1 MAVIKSEYLLPNYD
15 PDEVGMKG
23 EKGDDGKTSYVHI
36 AYSNSSDGGVDFST
50 TDPTNRDYTGYYT
63 DFEMIDS
70 TDPSKY
76 KWQRTKGDSG
86 KDGIAGKDGVGLHS
100 TSITY
105 ASHTNASTPPST
117 GWQAQ
122 VPTVPAGQY
131 LWTKTVWTYT
141 DSSSETGYSVAK
153 MGQDGAKGNDGVAGK
168 DGVGIKTTLIEYAVS
183 TSGIVRPTSGW
194 ATTIPSVPAGQFLW
208 TRTTWTYTDNTS
220 ETGYSVAKMGADGE
234 TSHVHTAYAWSAD
247 GTDRFTKV
255 YPTENYVLKSKEPY
269 TATGNGGSNQYPA
282 SINNILFNPDI
293 LGKNA
298 TIQYTLTISN
308 YVSGDSVNI
317 KMYDAVGT
325 WATYGGKH
333 DISGNGTWVV
343 QWKGTLPPL
352 KEGGRPEIDFFT
364 NLKADIIIEELR
376 INEGTE
382 YQIYTPAPSEDYANA
397 YPTYIG
403 TYSDFNVEGSDNHKD
418 YTWVRSMGQDGA
430 KGNDGIAGKD
440 GVGIKTTLI
449 EYAVNTSGTVRPTTG
464 WSTTIPNTPQGQYLW
479 TRTTWTYTD
488 NTTEQGYTVA
498 RQGANGANGSNGS
511 NGSNGVGIST
521 TIIEYNKSTNS
532 TTPPSTGWTS
542 TIPSISGGQYLWT
555 RVTLNYTDGKK
566 SESYTVARQG
576 EDGADGQLFTGETE
590 PTDFNEGD
598 IWYKVVSGRVTGV
611 YEAKGGAWVEI
622 PFESSVI
629 AETIIGKTIQASH
642 LTGSTID
649 GGKIS
654 GAEFLNE
661 YTNVTS
667 GVNQVTDGKLDIK
680 DGILQAGSTYYLTN
694 SAGERLY
701 RFATTEADIHQ
712 GTVNL
717 RQRLYDETGTQT
729 SESTTAVSGG
739 LITLSLTDAS
749 GSYNGVLD
757 AKALTKTPWINLTLS
772 EDFTVAENNPP
783 QYRII
788 YNLDGSRTIKYRGQ
802 VQLKSGTMT
811 TGKAYTPFRPG
822 GVSSIPPEIRPDRTI
837 FTYAG
842 TGVGSG
848 TINHG
853 GQLACTASGYFSIG
867 VAQSN
872 TTYASISGMF
882 YDID

>member
-15 PDEVGMKG
+15 PEEVGMKG

-50 TDPTNRDYTGYYT
+50 TDPTNRAYTGYYT

-76 KWQRTKGDSG
+76 EWQRTKGDSG
-86 KDGIAGKDGVGLHS
+86 KDGVAGKDGVGLQS
-100 TSITY
+100 TTISY
-105 ASHTNASTPPST
+105 AKHTNASTPPAT
-117 GWQAQ
+117 GWQTQ

-141 DSSSETGYSVAK
+141 DSSSETGYSVAR

-168 DGVGIKTTLIEYAVS
+168 DGVGIKTTVIEYV
-183 TSGIVRPTSGW
+183 
-194 ATTIPSVPAGQFLW
+194 
-208 TRTTWTYTDNTS
+208 
-220 ETGYSVAKMGADGE
+220 
-234 TSHVHTAYAWSAD
+234 
-247 GTDRFTKV
+247 
-255 YPTENYVLKSKEPY
+255 
-269 TATGNGGSNQYPA
+269 
-282 SINNILFNPDI
+282 
-293 LGKNA
+293 
-298 TIQYTLTISN
+298 
-308 YVSGDSVNI
+308 
-317 KMYDAVGT
+317 VG
-325 WATYGGKH
+325 
-333 DISGNGTWVV
+333 
-343 QWKGTLPPL
+343 
-352 KEGGRPEIDFFT
+352 
-364 NLKADIIIEELR
+364 
-376 INEGTE
+376 
-382 YQIYTPAPSEDYANA
+382 
-397 YPTYIG
+397 
-403 TYSDFNVEGSDNHKD
+403 
-418 YTWVRSMGQDGA
+418 
-430 KGNDGIAGKD
+430 
-440 GVGIKTTLI
+440 
-449 EYAVNTSGTVRPTTG
+449 TSGTVRPTYG
-464 WSTTIPNTPQGQYLW
+464 WDTRIPVTPEGQYLW
-479 TRTTWTYTD
+479 TRTKWTYTD
-488 NTTEQGYTVA
+488 NTTETGYSVA
-498 RQGANGANGSNGS
+498 KQGANGVNGADGDD
-511 NGSNGVGIST
+511 GVGIAN
-521 TIIEYNKSTNS
+521 TIIEYNTSTNS

-542 TIPSISGGQYLWT
+542 SIPSISGGQYLWT
-555 RVTLNYTDGKK
+555 RVTLNYTNGQKA
-566 SESYTVARQG
+566 ESYTVARQG

-598 IWYKVVSGRVTGV
+598 IWYKVVSGKVTGV

-667 GVNQVTDGKLDIK
+667 GVNQVTDGKLGIK

-701 RFATTEADIHQ
+701 KFATTEADIHQ
-712 GTVNL
+712 GKVNL

-757 AKALTKTPWINLTLS
+757 AKALTRTPWINLQMGSLWET
-772 EDFTVAENNPP
+772 AENNPP

-788 YNLDGSRTIKYRGQ
+788 YNLDGSRTIKFKGQ
-802 VQLKSGTMT
+802 VRLKSGTMSPGNT
-811 TGKAYTPFRPG
+811 YLPFSQSNSGGPHYLPENIRPQSTAFAYAPV
-822 GVSSIPPEIRPDRTI
+822 GVSSGT
-837 FTYAG
+837 TY
-842 TGVGSG
+842 
-848 TINHG
+848 G
-853 GQLACTASGYFSIG
+853 GQWAVTPSGWFSLG

-872 TTYASISGMF
+872 TTYAVLTSLS
-882 YDID
+882 YDLV

>member
-15 PDEVGMKG
+15 PEEVGMKG

-50 TDPTNRDYTGYYT
+50 TDPTNRAYTGYYT

-76 KWQRTKGDSG
+76 EWQRTKGDSG
-86 KDGIAGKDGVGLHS
+86 KDGVAGKDGVGLQS
-100 TSITY
+100 TTISY
-105 ASHTNASTPPST
+105 AKHTNASTPPAT

-141 DSSSETGYSVAK
+141 DASSETGYSVAK
-153 MGQDGAKGNDGVAGK
+153 
-168 DGVGIKTTLIEYAVS
+168 
-183 TSGIVRPTSGW
+183 
-194 ATTIPSVPAGQFLW
+194 
-208 TRTTWTYTDNTS
+208 
-220 ETGYSVAKMGADGE
+220 
-234 TSHVHTAYAWSAD
+234 
-247 GTDRFTKV
+247 
-255 YPTENYVLKSKEPY
+255 
-269 TATGNGGSNQYPA
+269 
-282 SINNILFNPDI
+282 
-293 LGKNA
+293 
-298 TIQYTLTISN
+298 
-308 YVSGDSVNI
+308 
-317 KMYDAVGT
+317 
-325 WATYGGKH
+325 
-333 DISGNGTWVV
+333 
-343 QWKGTLPPL
+343 
-352 KEGGRPEIDFFT
+352 
-364 NLKADIIIEELR
+364 
-376 INEGTE
+376 
-382 YQIYTPAPSEDYANA
+382 
-397 YPTYIG
+397 
-403 TYSDFNVEGSDNHKD
+403 
-418 YTWVRSMGQDGA
+418 MGQDGA

-440 GVGIKTTLI
+440 GVGIKTTVI
-449 EYAVNTSGTVRPTTG
+449 EYAVNTSGTVRPTSG

-488 NTTEQGYTVA
+488 NTTEQGYSVA
-498 RQGANGANGSNGS
+498 RQGSNGQNGT

-555 RVTLNYTDGKK
+555 RVTLNYTNGQKA
-566 SESYTVARQG
+566 ESYTVARQG
-576 EDGADGQLFTGETE
+576 DDGADGQLFTGETE

-598 IWYKVVSGRVTGV
+598 IWYKVVSGKVTGV

-667 GVNQVTDGKLDIK
+667 GVNQVTDGKLGIK
-680 DGILQAGSTYYLTN
+680 NGILQAGSTYYLTN
-694 SAGERLY
+694 SAGKRLY
-701 RFATTEADIHQ
+701 KFATTEADIHQ

-757 AKALTKTPWINLTLS
+757 AKALTRTPWINLQMGSLWET
-772 EDFTVAENNPP
+772 AENNPP

-788 YNLDGSRTIKYRGQ
+788 YNLDGSRTITFKGQ
-802 VQLKSGTMT
+802 VKLKSGTMSPGNT
-811 TGKAYTPFRPG
+811 YLPFSQSNSG
-822 GVSSIPPEIRPDRTI
+822 GPHYLPENIRPQATV
-837 FTYAG
+837 FAFAPV
-842 TGVGSG
+842 GVPSG
-848 TINHG
+848 TTSIM
-853 GQLACTASGYFSIG
+853 GQWGITRSGYWKLEVG
-867 VAQSN
+867 QATV
-872 TTYASISGMF
+872 YASLSSLS
-882 YDID
+882 YDLV

>member
-15 PDEVGMKG
+15 PEEVGMKG

-50 TDPTNRDYTGYYT
+50 TDPTNRAYTGYYT

-76 KWQRTKGDSG
+76 EWQRTKGDSG
-86 KDGIAGKDGVGLHS
+86 KDGVAGKDGVGLQS

-105 ASHTNASTPPST
+105 ASHTNASTPPAI
-117 GWQAQ
+117 GWQTQ
-122 VPTVPAGQY
+122 VPSVPAGQY

-141 DSSSETGYSVAK
+141 DSSSETGYSVA
-153 MGQDGAKGNDGVAGK
+153 
-168 DGVGIKTTLIEYAVS
+168 
-183 TSGIVRPTSGW
+183 R
-194 ATTIPSVPAGQFLW
+194 
-208 TRTTWTYTDNTS
+208 
-220 ETGYSVAKMGADGE
+220 
-234 TSHVHTAYAWSAD
+234 
-247 GTDRFTKV
+247 
-255 YPTENYVLKSKEPY
+255 
-269 TATGNGGSNQYPA
+269 
-282 SINNILFNPDI
+282 
-293 LGKNA
+293 
-298 TIQYTLTISN
+298 
-308 YVSGDSVNI
+308 
-317 KMYDAVGT
+317 
-325 WATYGGKH
+325 
-333 DISGNGTWVV
+333 
-343 QWKGTLPPL
+343 
-352 KEGGRPEIDFFT
+352 
-364 NLKADIIIEELR
+364 
-376 INEGTE
+376 
-382 YQIYTPAPSEDYANA
+382 
-397 YPTYIG
+397 
-403 TYSDFNVEGSDNHKD
+403 
-418 YTWVRSMGQDGA
+418 MGQDGA

-440 GVGIKTTLI
+440 GVGIKTTVI
-449 EYAVNTSGTVRPTTG
+449 EYAVNTSGTVRPTSG

-488 NTTEQGYTVA
+488 NTTEQGYSVA
-498 RQGANGANGSNGS
+498 RQGNNGQNGTNGADGDD
-511 NGSNGVGIST
+511 GVGIAN

-532 TTPPSTGWTS
+532 TTPPSTGWAS

-555 RVTLNYTDGKK
+555 RVTLNYTNAQKA
-566 SESYTVARQG
+566 ESYTVARQG

-598 IWYKVVSGRVTGV
+598 IWYKVVSGKVTGV
-611 YEAKGGAWVEI
+611 YEAKGGTWIEI

-667 GVNQVTDGKLDIK
+667 GVNQVTDGKLGIK

-701 RFATTEADIHQ
+701 KFATTEADIHQ

-729 SESTTAVSGG
+729 SESTTSVSGG

-749 GSYNGVLD
+749 GSYNGILD
-757 AKALTKTPWINLTLS
+757 AKALTKTPWINLQMGSLW
-772 EDFTVAENNPP
+772 EAAENNPP
-783 QYRII
+783 QYRTI
-788 YNLDGSRTIKYRGQ
+788 YNLDGSRTIKFKGQ
-802 VQLKSGTMT
+802 VKLKSGTMSPGNT
-811 TGKAYTPFRPG
+811 YLPFSQSNSGGPHYLPESIRPQSTAFAYAPV
-822 GVSSIPPEIRPDRTI
+822 GVSSGT
-837 FTYAG
+837 TY
-842 TGVGSG
+842 
-848 TINHG
+848 G
-853 GQLACTASGYFSIG
+853 GQWAVTTSGWFSLG

-872 TTYASISGMF
+872 TTYAVLTSLS
-882 YDID
+882 YDLV

>member
-15 PDEVGMKG
+15 PAEVGMKG

-36 AYSNSSDGGVDFST
+36 AYSNSSDGGVEFST
-50 TDPTNRDYTGYYT
+50 TDPTNRAYTGYYT

-76 KWQRTKGDSG
+76 EWQRTKGDSG
-86 KDGIAGKDGVGLHS
+86 KDGVAGKDGVGLQS
-100 TSITY
+100 TTISY
-105 ASHTNASTPPST
+105 AKHTNASTPPAT

-141 DSSSETGYSVAK
+141 DSSSETGYSVA
-153 MGQDGAKGNDGVAGK
+153 
-168 DGVGIKTTLIEYAVS
+168 
-183 TSGIVRPTSGW
+183 R
-194 ATTIPSVPAGQFLW
+194 
-208 TRTTWTYTDNTS
+208 
-220 ETGYSVAKMGADGE
+220 
-234 TSHVHTAYAWSAD
+234 
-247 GTDRFTKV
+247 
-255 YPTENYVLKSKEPY
+255 
-269 TATGNGGSNQYPA
+269 
-282 SINNILFNPDI
+282 
-293 LGKNA
+293 
-298 TIQYTLTISN
+298 
-308 YVSGDSVNI
+308 
-317 KMYDAVGT
+317 
-325 WATYGGKH
+325 
-333 DISGNGTWVV
+333 
-343 QWKGTLPPL
+343 
-352 KEGGRPEIDFFT
+352 
-364 NLKADIIIEELR
+364 
-376 INEGTE
+376 
-382 YQIYTPAPSEDYANA
+382 
-397 YPTYIG
+397 
-403 TYSDFNVEGSDNHKD
+403 
-418 YTWVRSMGQDGA
+418 MGQDGA

-440 GVGIKTTLI
+440 GVGIKTTVI
-449 EYAVNTSGTVRPTTG
+449 EYAVNTSGTVRPTSG
-464 WSTTIPNTPQGQYLW
+464 WYTTIPNTPQGQYLW

-488 NTTEQGYTVA
+488 NTTEQGYSAA
-498 RQGANGANGSNGS
+498 RQGANGANGT

-542 TIPSISGGQYLWT
+542 TIPSISGGEYLWT

-566 SESYTVARQG
+566 AESYTVARQG

-598 IWYKVVSGRVTGV
+598 IWYKVVSGKVTGV

-667 GVNQVTDGKLDIK
+667 GVNQVTDGKLGIK

-701 RFATTEADIHQ
+701 KFATTEADIHQ

-717 RQRLYDETGTQT
+717 RQRLYDETGKQT
-729 SESTTAVSGG
+729 SESTTSVSGG

-749 GSYNGVLD
+749 GSYNGILD
-757 AKALTKTPWINLTLS
+757 AKALTKTPWINLQMGSLWET
-772 EDFTVAENNPP
+772 AENNPP

-788 YNLDGSRTIKYRGQ
+788 YNLDGSRTVKFKGQ
-802 VQLKSGTMT
+802 VKLKSGTMSPGNTYLPFSQSNSGGPHYLPENIRPQT
-811 TGKAYTPFRPG
+811 TAFAYAPV
-822 GVSSIPPEIRPDRTI
+822 GVSSGT
-837 FTYAG
+837 TY
-842 TGVGSG
+842 
-848 TINHG
+848 G
-853 GQLACTASGYFSIG
+853 GQWAVTPSGWFSLG

-872 TTYASISGMF
+872 TTYAVLTSLS
-882 YDID
+882 YDLV

>member
-1 MAVIKSEYLLPNYD
+1 MAIIKSEYLLPNYD
-15 PDEVGMKG
+15 PEEVGMKG

-50 TDPTNRDYTGYYT
+50 TDPTNRAYTGYYT

-76 KWQRTKGDSG
+76 EWQRTKGDSG
-86 KDGIAGKDGVGLHS
+86 KDGVAGKDGVGLQS
-100 TSITY
+100 TSVSY
-105 ASHTNASTPPST
+105 AKHTNASTPPST
-117 GWQAQ
+117 GWQAE

-141 DSSSETGYSVAK
+141 DSSSETGYSVA
-153 MGQDGAKGNDGVAGK
+153 
-168 DGVGIKTTLIEYAVS
+168 
-183 TSGIVRPTSGW
+183 R
-194 ATTIPSVPAGQFLW
+194 
-208 TRTTWTYTDNTS
+208 
-220 ETGYSVAKMGADGE
+220 
-234 TSHVHTAYAWSAD
+234 
-247 GTDRFTKV
+247 
-255 YPTENYVLKSKEPY
+255 
-269 TATGNGGSNQYPA
+269 
-282 SINNILFNPDI
+282 
-293 LGKNA
+293 
-298 TIQYTLTISN
+298 
-308 YVSGDSVNI
+308 
-317 KMYDAVGT
+317 
-325 WATYGGKH
+325 
-333 DISGNGTWVV
+333 
-343 QWKGTLPPL
+343 
-352 KEGGRPEIDFFT
+352 
-364 NLKADIIIEELR
+364 
-376 INEGTE
+376 
-382 YQIYTPAPSEDYANA
+382 
-397 YPTYIG
+397 
-403 TYSDFNVEGSDNHKD
+403 
-418 YTWVRSMGQDGA
+418 MGQDGA

-440 GVGIKTTLI
+440 GVGIKTTVI
-449 EYAVNTSGTVRPTTG
+449 EYAVNSSGTVRPTSG
-464 WSTTIPNTPQGQYLW
+464 WATTIPTVPAGQYLW

-488 NTTEQGYTVA
+488 NTTEQGFTVA
-498 RQGANGANGSNGS
+498 RQGVNGANGNNGVD
-511 NGSNGVGIST
+511 GDDGVGIAT

-555 RVTLNYTDGKK
+555 RVTLNYTNGQKA
-566 SESYTVARQG
+566 ESYTVARQG

-598 IWYKVVSGRVTGV
+598 IWYKVVSGKVTGV
-611 YEAKGGAWVEI
+611 YEAKGGTWIEI

-661 YTNVTS
+661 YENVTS
-667 GVNQVTDGKLDIK
+667 GVNQVTDGKLGIK

-701 RFATTEADIHQ
+701 KFATTEADIHQ

-717 RQRLYDETGTQT
+717 RQRLYDDAGKQT
-729 SESTTAVSGG
+729 SESTTSVSGG
-739 LITLSLTDAS
+739 LISLSLSDAS
-749 GSYNGVLD
+749 GNYHGLLD
-757 AKALTKTPWINLTLS
+757 AKALTKTPWVNLTLS

-788 YNLDGSRTIKYRGQ
+788 YNLDGSKTIKYRGQ

-811 TGKAYTPFRPG
+811 TGRAYTPFRPG

-837 FTYAG
+837 FNYAG

-848 TINHG
+848 TINQG

-872 TTYASISGMF
+872 TMYVSISGMF

>member
-15 PDEVGMKG
+15 PEEVGMKG

-36 AYSNSSDGGVDFST
+36 AYANSADGGVDFST
-50 TDPTNRDYTGYYT
+50 TDPTNRAYTGYYT

-76 KWQRTKGDSG
+76 EWQRTKGDSG
-86 KDGIAGKDGVGLHS
+86 KDGVAGKDGVGLQS

-117 GWQAQ
+117 GWQAE
-122 VPTVPAGQY
+122 VPSVPAGQY

-141 DSSSETGYSVAK
+141 DSSSETGYSVA
-153 MGQDGAKGNDGVAGK
+153 
-168 DGVGIKTTLIEYAVS
+168 
-183 TSGIVRPTSGW
+183 R
-194 ATTIPSVPAGQFLW
+194 
-208 TRTTWTYTDNTS
+208 
-220 ETGYSVAKMGADGE
+220 
-234 TSHVHTAYAWSAD
+234 
-247 GTDRFTKV
+247 
-255 YPTENYVLKSKEPY
+255 
-269 TATGNGGSNQYPA
+269 
-282 SINNILFNPDI
+282 
-293 LGKNA
+293 
-298 TIQYTLTISN
+298 
-308 YVSGDSVNI
+308 
-317 KMYDAVGT
+317 
-325 WATYGGKH
+325 
-333 DISGNGTWVV
+333 
-343 QWKGTLPPL
+343 
-352 KEGGRPEIDFFT
+352 
-364 NLKADIIIEELR
+364 
-376 INEGTE
+376 
-382 YQIYTPAPSEDYANA
+382 
-397 YPTYIG
+397 
-403 TYSDFNVEGSDNHKD
+403 
-418 YTWVRSMGQDGA
+418 MGQDGA

-449 EYAVNTSGTVRPTTG
+449 EYAVNSSGTVRPTSG

-488 NTTEQGYTVA
+488 NTTEQGYSVA
-498 RQGANGANGSNGS
+498 RQGSNGQNGT

-576 EDGADGQLFTGETE
+576 EDGADGQLFTGEIE

-598 IWYKVVSGRVTGV
+598 IWYKVVSGKVTGV
-611 YEAKGGAWVEI
+611 YEAKGGTWIEI

-661 YTNVTS
+661 YENVTS
-667 GVNQVTDGKLDIK
+667 GVNQVTDGKLGIK

-701 RFATTEADIHQ
+701 KFATTEADIHQ

-717 RQRLYDETGTQT
+717 RQRLYDETGKQT
-729 SESTTAVSGG
+729 SESTTSVSGG
-739 LITLSLTDAS
+739 LISLSLTDAS
-749 GSYNGVLD
+749 GNYHGLLD
-757 AKALTKTPWINLTLS
+757 AKALTKTPWVNLQMGSLW
-772 EDFTVAENNPP
+772 EAAENNPP

-788 YNLDGSRTIKYRGQ
+788 YNLDGSRTIKFKGQ
-802 VQLKSGTMT
+802 VRLKSGTMSPGNT
-811 TGKAYTPFRPG
+811 YLPFSQSNSGGPHYLPENIRPQSTAFAYAPV
-822 GVSSIPPEIRPDRTI
+822 GVSS
-837 FTYAG
+837 G
-842 TGVGSG
+842 T
-848 TINHG
+848 THG
-853 GQLACTASGYFSIG
+853 GQWAVTPSGWFSLG

-872 TTYASISGMF
+872 TTYAVLTPLS
-882 YDID
+882 YDLV

>member
-15 PDEVGMKG
+15 PEEVGIKG

-50 TDPTNRDYTGYYT
+50 TDPTNRAYTGYYT

-76 KWQRTKGDSG
+76 EWQRTKGDTG
-86 KDGIAGKDGVGLHS
+86 NDGIAGKDGVGLQS

-105 ASHTNASTPPST
+105 ASHTNASTPPGT

-141 DSSSETGYSVAK
+141 DSSSETGYSVA
-153 MGQDGAKGNDGVAGK
+153 
-168 DGVGIKTTLIEYAVS
+168 
-183 TSGIVRPTSGW
+183 R
-194 ATTIPSVPAGQFLW
+194 
-208 TRTTWTYTDNTS
+208 
-220 ETGYSVAKMGADGE
+220 
-234 TSHVHTAYAWSAD
+234 
-247 GTDRFTKV
+247 
-255 YPTENYVLKSKEPY
+255 
-269 TATGNGGSNQYPA
+269 
-282 SINNILFNPDI
+282 
-293 LGKNA
+293 
-298 TIQYTLTISN
+298 
-308 YVSGDSVNI
+308 
-317 KMYDAVGT
+317 
-325 WATYGGKH
+325 
-333 DISGNGTWVV
+333 
-343 QWKGTLPPL
+343 
-352 KEGGRPEIDFFT
+352 
-364 NLKADIIIEELR
+364 
-376 INEGTE
+376 
-382 YQIYTPAPSEDYANA
+382 
-397 YPTYIG
+397 
-403 TYSDFNVEGSDNHKD
+403 
-418 YTWVRSMGQDGA
+418 MGQDGA

-440 GVGIKTTLI
+440 GVGIADTLI
-449 EYAVNTSGTVRPTTG
+449 EYAVNTSGTTKPTSN
-464 WSTTIPNTPQGQYLW
+464 WSTTVPTVPAGQYLW

-488 NTTEQGYTVA
+488 NTTEQGYSVA
-498 RQGANGANGSNGS
+498 RQGSNGQNGTNGADGDD
-511 NGSNGVGIST
+511 GVGIAT

-590 PTDFNEGD
+590 PTDFDEGD
-598 IWYKVVSGRVTGV
+598 IWYNVVSGKVTGV
-611 YEAKGGAWVEI
+611 YEAKGGTWVEI

-661 YTNVTS
+661 YANVTT
-667 GVNQVTDGKLDIK
+667 GVNQVADGKLGIK

-701 RFATTEADIHQ
+701 KFATTEADIHQ

-717 RQRLYDETGTQT
+717 RQRLYDDAGKQT
-729 SESTTAVSGG
+729 SESTTSVSGG
-739 LITLSLTDAS
+739 LISLSLSDAS
-749 GSYNGVLD
+749 GNYHGVLD

-772 EDFTVAENNPP
+772 DDFTVAENNPP

-788 YNLDGSRTIKYRGQ
+788 YNLDGSKTIKYRGQ
-802 VQLKSGTMT
+802 VKLKSGTMT
-811 TGKAYTPFRPG
+811 TGKEYTPFRPG

-853 GQLACTASGYFSIG
+853 GQLACTAGGYFSIG